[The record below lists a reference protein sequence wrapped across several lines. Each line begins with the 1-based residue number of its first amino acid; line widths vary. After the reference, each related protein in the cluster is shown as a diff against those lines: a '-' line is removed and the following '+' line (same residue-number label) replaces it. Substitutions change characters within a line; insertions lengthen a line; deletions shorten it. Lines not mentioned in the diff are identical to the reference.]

1 MEEDL
6 KSLENEQVQQ
16 FIATIE
22 NCSKQGTQLIQEFM
36 RQEFLESSQTQVIK
50 RRVELVQVINNFI
63 SNAIKVTPAGG
74 KLP

>member
-1 MEEDL
+1 M
-6 KSLENEQVQQ
+6 ENEQVQQ